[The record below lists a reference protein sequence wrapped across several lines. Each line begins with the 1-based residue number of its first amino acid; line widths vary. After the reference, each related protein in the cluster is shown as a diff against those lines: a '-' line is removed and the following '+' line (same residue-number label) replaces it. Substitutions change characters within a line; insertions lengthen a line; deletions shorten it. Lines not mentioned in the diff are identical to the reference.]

1 MKKQLFILF
10 TLITGYFFA
19 QTPTWSLRLKST
31 VELRSFKLTNKIETS
46 ESKLAGATISLYK
59 GSALVTQMQSDGNGE
74 FIIEVPSN
82 GDYMVVVTYPGCNAK
97 RFSVST
103 MGVPD
108 AIVNDKYSPSFGIEG
123 VVMAKGIQG
132 VDYSILQQPL
142 VKIGFVEKGKKFNH
156 NEAYTNQMLG
166 ELMSLRNVENAKMES
181 FTSTNNIGDIALN
194 KGDCATAKAS
204 YEKAM
209 TIIPGE
215 RYPSDQLFR
224 VGTCLKEKELADKKA
239 ADEAAAKK
247 AAEELA
253 AKKAAE
259 EKAAQDKLAAE
270 KKAAEELAAKKAAE
284 EKAAQEKLAAEKKV
298 AEELAAKKAAEEK
311 AAQEKLA
318 AENAAAKAKLDAEKA
333 EKERIAKE
341 NAAKAAAAKAK
352 ADEEKE
358 LVMKQKLAKE
368 KAEKEKVEAEKIAK
382 AKAEADKVAAEKATA
397 EKLANENKDPKLI
410 TPISSGSESSND
422 KIGSGDAKYSIP
434 QAIGSSKYPET
445 IKRANEL
452 FKMKRYA
459 EAKPVYEEALKYKP
473 NDPTATAKLVELEKL
488 IK

>member
-142 VKIGFVEKGKKFNH
+142 VKIGYVEKGKKFNH

-259 EKAAQDKLAAE
+259 EKAAQEKLAAE
-270 KKAAEELAAKKAAE
+270 KKAAEELAAKKVAE
-284 EKAAQEKLAAEKKV
+284 EKAAQDKLAAEKKV

-318 AENAAAKAKLDAEKA
+318 AEKKAAEELAAKKVAEEKAAQDKLAAEKKVA
-333 EKERIAKE
+333 EEL
-341 NAAKAAAAKAK
+341 AAKKAA
-352 ADEEKE
+352 EEKAAHE
-358 LVMKQKLAKE
+358 KLA
-368 KAEKEKVEAEKIAK
+368 AESAAK
-382 AKAEADKVAAEKATA
+382 AKAEAEKKA
-397 EKLANENKDPKLI
+397 
-410 TPISSGSESSND
+410 
-422 KIGSGDAKYSIP
+422 
-434 QAIGSSKYPET
+434 
-445 IKRANEL
+445 
-452 FKMKRYA
+452 
-459 EAKPVYEEALKYKP
+459 
-473 NDPTATAKLVELEKL
+473 
-488 IK
+488 